1 MADFIWAC
9 DETRMENFGW
19 FEPWFGADVD
29 KAERLKRSGKIAS
42 ASRLGV
48 ARPVSEYPLCTLA
61 TRGTPKGGKHLV
73 AFENRNVMVS
83 DRMAEVLSEF
93 DFGDVGLVPTPICKR
108 DRSGELRELG
118 FRMHYLRIAARK
130 KTLRPTDSVGVTR
143 FLNPKNGITLE
154 TRPEIWN
161 IPDRYRIKPD
171 DLAFDRECLDG
182 PDLWVESGVPVSLFI
197 SDRLAKTLKREKLHT
212 RFELLRCRVVG

>member
-1 MADFIWAC
+1 
-9 DETRMENFGW
+9 
-19 FEPWFGADVD
+19 
-29 KAERLKRSGKIAS
+29 
-42 ASRLGV
+42 
-48 ARPVSEYPLCTLA
+48 LA

-93 DFGDVGLVPTPICKR
+93 DFGDGGLVPTPICKR
-108 DRSGELRELG
+108 GRSGELRELG

-143 FLNPKNGITLE
+143 FLNPRNGITLE

-161 IPDRYRIKPD
+161 LPRRYSIKPD
-171 DLAFDRECLDG
+171 DLVFDRECLDG
-182 PDLWVESGVPVSLFI
+182 PDLWVEAGVPVSLFI
-197 SDRLAKTLKREKLHT
+197 SDRLARALKREKLHT
-212 RFELLRCRVVG
+212 RFDLLRCRVVG